1 MSAVDPDILMNEYQ
15 SAIKTDNTNFAPVIG
30 QEEAIK
36 KALSFLVNPKEF
48 KRFAD
53 AWNELVMERYKS
65 EKEEAEAK
73 YGKDSKTAENL
84 KNIAS
89 LKAANTLVNAY
100 RAIFIEGLPGS
111 GKSSAVLNTI
121 RDILGKHHPEVLKN
135 VVIVSNSKE
144 NAKTLTENLGF
155 EADKTQHFGIE
166 EFRNKVMNNYEAP
179 FILKDG

>member
-1 MSAVDPDILMNEYQ
+1 MSAADPDILMNEYQ
-15 SAIKTDNTNFAPVIG
+15 SVINANFAPVIG

-36 KALSFLVNPKEF
+36 KVLAYFVNPKEF
-48 KRFAD
+48 NRFAD

-65 EKEEAEAK
+65 EKEEAETK
-73 YGKDSKTAENL
+73 YGKNSKTAENL

-89 LKAANTLVNAY
+89 SKAANTLVNVR
-100 RAIFIEGLPGS
+100 RAIFVEGLPGS

-121 RDILGKHHPEVLKN
+121 RDILGKHHPEKLKN

-155 EADKTQHFGIE
+155 EPDKT
-166 EFRNKVMNNYEAP
+166 
-179 FILKDG
+179 